1 MRVQQTELVGDTMRT
16 PNRVVW
22 LAVFV
27 AFIGLVSSVQAQ
39 RADRGIITGIVTD
52 PTGSSVV
59 GASVKVHNDG
69 TGVDTVLSTNDAG
82 AFTTPPLVLGTYSI
96 TVDHPGFKT
105 ALRTGVQV
113 VGAET
118 IRQDITLAVGAV
130 NETVEVKGE
139 VETLNT
145 TTADVSHTVDEN
157 YYKALP
163 VVMGADV
170 RLAESV
176 LQMQPGYLPMKP
188 NGDPMFRGSQFNSR
202 INGGQTR
209 ATENF
214 FDGAAFGYAEGHQQ
228 SQESAPSVE
237 AVQEVK
243 VITTTYSAQ
252 YGHTS
257 GGFIEYTSKS
267 GTNTLHGS
275 AYEYFG
281 NDALNS
287 AGYFGRAGKT
297 PYRNNNFG
305 FTLGGPVV
313 IPRVYD
319 GHNKTHFFVNI
330 DWTRFRSGVLP
341 GFGNTT
347 PTDLMKSGNFSEI
360 LGSSLTMVCPKGTT
374 NAGSTVPL
382 LDVKGR
388 QMIAGQVYDPNSTVA
403 SFTNPAFT
411 DPCTGITAP
420 RTATVRDPYP
430 GNIIPANDPN
440 LSVVASRIAALMVH
454 PDRPG
459 VAFNVAGNPAGD
471 QTWLLN
477 ARNIMFRVDQ
487 TLTPNF
493 RMHESF
499 YWNHRPSIRNCG
511 EVGGCKTQFDG
522 ATEPQKNNTYY
533 GNGFYQRIV
542 THHANMQ
549 FDWIINTN
557 LLNHSTVA
565 WDRWFMGGNPL
576 SAGVGWP
583 TLLWQGVGTPGSP
596 NGGSGILDNTGGP
609 PLIDFQGT
617 VPYNSLGTYGWPKF
631 GFETNNRWQFS
642 DDLSWQ
648 RGKHTFKVGFEYR
661 WHQFPLAGWATGDQ
675 AGHFVFNNLETA
687 GYDATG
693 NVLPGST
700 GNSFAS
706 MLLGQVHSSDQ
717 TIPVHPTFHEAY
729 FAPWINDEW
738 KVNNR
743 LTLNLGLRFDYQTA
757 RTEMHDQYSTFD
769 PNTPNPGADGIPGAI
784 IFAGKGPGRS
794 GRRTFEDPGLDN
806 LGPRFGFAYRVGDK
820 TAIRG
825 GYGIYYSGVSYA
837 QFIGGPTLGFS
848 SNPFTQTTNNGRDPA
863 FHLDQGFAQNII
875 KFPPFIDPT
884 ISNGGAPIAV
894 AKNGLT
900 LPRYQNWSV
909 TVEREITN
917 NMRLDVSYIANR
929 GTRLTDH
936 WQRMGLAANMNN
948 PAILALGE
956 AVLNSD
962 CNSSV
967 AVNNVCQGVVRLPY
981 ASFKGNVAQAFRRF
995 PQYQNINW
1003 RDVPT
1008 GASLYNALEVV
1019 LERRLSRGLQFRLG
1033 YTRSH
1038 LVTNGAESSQ
1048 GGEGINATV
1057 QNPLAT
1063 SEWGVSSDDVPNV
1076 FLVGFNW
1083 EVPGAKH
1090 FKGAAG
1096 AVLGGWNLA
1105 GVLRYESGRPLNIFM
1120 NNDLG
1125 GFLFNGQKRPN
1136 RVKAT
1141 GGVASRSGNFNP
1153 ATQNYFN
1160 KAAWVDPGSLQM
1172 GNAPRRDESVRGFP
1186 TYSEDVNIFKVFRLY
1201 ERLDMKFEAQ
1211 FGNLFNRTDF
1221 CDPDTNF
1228 SAGSFGTVNTQCNSP
1243 RSIQFALRFDF

>member
-1 MRVQQTELVGDTMRT
+1 M
-16 PNRVVW
+16 
-22 LAVFV
+22 
-27 AFIGLVSSVQAQ
+27 
-39 RADRGIITGIVTD
+39 
-52 PTGSSVV
+52 
-59 GASVKVHNDG
+59 
-69 TGVDTVLSTNDAG
+69 
-82 AFTTPPLVLGTYSI
+82 
-96 TVDHPGFKT
+96 
-105 ALRTGVQV
+105 
-113 VGAET
+113 
-118 IRQDITLAVGAV
+118 
-130 NETVEVKGE
+130 
-139 VETLNT
+139 
-145 TTADVSHTVDEN
+145 
-157 YYKALP
+157 
-163 VVMGADV
+163 
-170 RLAESV
+170 
-176 LQMQPGYLPMKP
+176 
-188 NGDPMFRGSQFNSR
+188 
-202 INGGQTR
+202 
-209 ATENF
+209 
-214 FDGAAFGYAEGHQQ
+214 
-228 SQESAPSVE
+228 
-237 AVQEVK
+237 
-243 VITTTYSAQ
+243 
-252 YGHTS
+252 
-257 GGFIEYTSKS
+257 
-267 GTNTLHGS
+267 LHGS

-281 NDALNS
+281 NDALNA

-305 FTLGGPVV
+305 FTVGGPVV
-313 IPRVYD
+313 IPKVYD
-319 GHNKTHFFVNI
+319 GHNRTHFFVNI

-347 PTDLMKSGNFSEI
+347 PTDLMKAGNFSEI
-360 LGSSLTMVCPKGTT
+360 LTT
-374 NAGSTVPL
+374 NQIGTDGL
-382 LDVKGR
+382 GR
-388 QMIAGQVYDPNSTVA
+388 PVFQGQIFDPNTTKCIMAGNSTPV
-403 SFTNPAFT
+403 
-411 DPCTGITAP
+411 PCTQSGSIP
-420 RTATVRDPYP
+420 IRDPYP

-511 EVGGCKTQFDG
+511 EVAGCKTQFNG
-522 ATEPQKNNTYY
+522 ETEPQKNTNYY

-557 LLNHSTVA
+557 LLNHTTVA

-576 SAGVGWP
+576 SAGAGWP
-583 TLLWQGVGTPGSP
+583 QILWAGTPGAT
-596 NGGSGILDNTGGP
+596 NATGGGLLDNTAGP
-609 PLIDFQGT
+609 PLLDFQGT
-617 VPYNSLGTYGWPKF
+617 VPYNSIGDYGWPRF

-687 GYDATG
+687 GYDDKG

-706 MLLGQVHSSDQ
+706 MLLGQVHSADQ

-743 LTLNLGLRFDYQTA
+743 LTLTLGLRFDYQTA

-769 PNTPNPGADGIPGAI
+769 PTTPNPGAGNLPGAI
-784 IFAGKGPGRS
+784 IFAGKGPGRA

-848 SNPFTQTTNNGRDPA
+848 SNPFIQTPNNGRDPA
-863 FHLDQGFAQNII
+863 FHLDQGFPQGII

-936 WQRMGLAANMNN
+936 WQRMGLAANMND

-962 CNSSV
+962 CNSTV
-967 AVNNVCQGVVRLPY
+967 ANAPSNPNPGYCAPGIKLPY
-981 ASFKGNVAQAFRRF
+981 TSFSGNVAQAARRF

-1019 LERRLSRGLQFRLG
+1019 LERRFSQGLQFRVG

-1038 LVTNGAESSQ
+1038 LVNNGAESSQ

-1063 SEWGVSSDDVPNV
+1063 SEWTVSSDNVPNV

-1083 EVPGAKH
+1083 EVPGTRH
-1090 FKGAAG
+1090 FKGVLG
-1096 AVLGGWNLA
+1096 ALLGGWNSA

-1120 NNDLG
+1120 NNDLA

-1136 RVKAT
+1136 RVKGT

-1153 ATQNYFN
+1153 GTQNYFN
-1160 KAAWVDPGSLQM
+1160 KTAWADPGPLQM
-1172 GNAPRRDESVRGFP
+1172 GNAPRRDDSVRSFP
-1186 TYSEDVNIFKVFRLY
+1186 TYSEDMNIFKVFKLY
-1201 ERLDMKFEAQ
+1201 ERLAMKFEAQ

-1221 CDPDTNF
+1221 CDPNTNF
-1228 SAGSFGTVNTQCNSP
+1228 NAGSFGTVNTQCNSP

>member
-1 MRVQQTELVGDTMRT
+1 MKDTKPVLWLLVLVIAVSLVG
-16 PNRVVW
+16 
-22 LAVFV
+22 
-27 AFIGLVSSVQAQ
+27 SVQAQ

-59 GASVKVHNDG
+59 GATVKVHNDS
-69 TGVDTVLSTNDAG
+69 TGVDTNLTTNSAG
-82 AFTTPPLVLGTYSI
+82 AYTTPPLVLGTYSI
-96 TVDHPGFKT
+96 TVDHPGFKS
-105 ALRTGVQV
+105 ALHSGIQV
-113 VGAET
+113 LGAET
-118 IRQDITLAVGAV
+118 IRQDIALAVGAV
-130 NETVEVKGE
+130 TESVEVKGE

-214 FDGAAFGYAEGHQQ
+214 FDGAAFGYASGHQQ

-267 GTNTLHGS
+267 GTNNLHGS
-275 AYEYFG
+275 VYEYFG
-281 NDALNS
+281 NDHLNA
-287 AGYFGRAGKT
+287 AGFFGTAGKT

-313 IPRVYD
+313 IPKVYD

-347 PTDLMKSGNFSEI
+347 PTDLMKQGNFSEI
-360 LGSSLTMVCPKGTT
+360 LDT
-374 NAGSTVPL
+374 STVL
-382 LDVKGR
+382 NKDVKGR
-388 QMIAGQVYDPNSTVA
+388 PIYKGEI
-403 SFTNPAFT
+403 FNPAT
-411 DPCTGITAP
+411 TTTVGGVP
-420 RTATVRDPYP
+420 VRDGYGFDPTTGLPIP
-430 GNIIPANDPN
+430 GQANIIPSNDPN

-454 PDRPG
+454 PDRAG
-459 VAFNVAGNPAGD
+459 TAFNVAGNPAGD
-471 QTWLLN
+471 QTWIMN

-487 TLTPNF
+487 SITPNF

-499 YWNHRPSIRNCG
+499 YWNTRPTIRNCG
-511 EVGGCKTQFDG
+511 EVGGCVTQFDG
-522 ATEPQKNNTYY
+522 ATSPEKNTNYY
-533 GNGFYQRIV
+533 GDGFYQRIA

-557 LLNHSTVA
+557 LLNHTTIA

-583 TLLWQGVGTPGSP
+583 SKLWAGTASPQG
-596 NGGSGILDNTGGP
+596 GILDNTAGP

-617 VPYNSLGTYGWPKF
+617 IPYNSIGTYGWPKF

-648 RGKHTFKVGFEYR
+648 RGKHTIKVGFEYR
-661 WHQFPLAGWATGDQ
+661 WHQFPHVGWGVGDVG
-675 AGHFVFNNLETA
+675 GHFVFNNLETA
-687 GYDATG
+687 GYDASG
-693 NVLPGST
+693 NVLPGDT

-706 MLLGQVHSSDQ
+706 MLLGQVHNSDQ
-717 TIPVHPTFHEAY
+717 TIAVHPAFHESY
-729 FAPWINDEW
+729 YAPWINDEW
-738 KVNNR
+738 KVSNR
-743 LTLNLGLRFDYQTA
+743 LTLTLGLRWDYQSA
-757 RTEMHDQYSTFD
+757 RTEMNNKYSTFD
-769 PNTPNPGADGIPGAI
+769 PNTPNPGAGGLPGAM
-784 IFAGKGPGRS
+784 IFAGSGPGRA
-794 GRRTFEDPGLDN
+794 GRRTFEDPGIDN
-806 LGPRFGFAYRVGDK
+806 FGPRFGFAYRAGDK

-825 GYGIYYSGVSYA
+825 GYGIYYSGVSFS
-837 QFIGGPTLGFS
+837 QFVGDPTIGFS
-848 SNPFTQTTNNGRDPA
+848 SNPFIQTPNNGQSPA
-863 FHLDQGFAQNII
+863 FLLDQGFPQSII

-884 ISNGGAPIAV
+884 IANGTGPVAV
-894 AKNGLT
+894 AKNDLT
-900 LPRYQNWSV
+900 LPRYQNWSI
-909 TVEREITN
+909 TVERELTN
-917 NMRLDVSYIANR
+917 NMRVDVSYIGNR
-929 GTRLTDH
+929 GTRLSDH

-956 AVLNSD
+956 TTLNSACD
-962 CNSSV
+962 ASVV
-967 AVNNVCQGVVRLPY
+967 AVSANGLCPGNVPLPY
-981 ASFKGNVAQAFRRF
+981 ASFTGNVAQALRPF

-1003 RDVPT
+1003 RGVPL

-1019 LERRLSRGLQFRLG
+1019 LERRFSQGLQFRLG

-1038 LVTNGAESSQ
+1038 LVNNGAESAQ
-1048 GGEGINATV
+1048 GDEGINGGV
-1057 QNPLAT
+1057 QNPIQT
-1063 SEWGVSSDDVPNV
+1063 SEWSVSADDTPNV

-1096 AVLGGWNLA
+1096 ALIGGWNLS
-1105 GVLRYESGRPLNIFM
+1105 GILRYESGRPLNIFM

-1136 RVKAT
+1136 RVKGT
-1141 GGVASRSGNFNP
+1141 GGVADRSGNFNP
-1153 ATQNYFN
+1153 ATQNYFV
-1160 KAAWVDPGSLQM
+1160 KSAWADPGALQM
-1172 GNAPRRDESVRGFP
+1172 GNAPRRDDSVRGFP
-1186 TYSEDVNIFKVFRLY
+1186 TYGEDVNIFKVFPIREQLK
-1201 ERLDMKFEAQ
+1201 MKFEAQ

-1228 SAGSFGTVNTQCNSP
+1228 NNASFGTVNTQCNSP

>member
-1 MRVQQTELVGDTMRT
+1 MGAQKMRK
-16 PNRVVW
+16 N
-22 LAVFV
+22 
-27 AFIGLVSSVQAQ
+27 SSVLWLVIFVLVCLESLPAQ
-39 RADRGIITGIVTD
+39 RADRGVITGIVMD
-52 PTGSSVV
+52 STGSAVP
-59 GASVKVHNDG
+59 GATVKVRNEG
-69 TGVDTVLSTNDAG
+69 TGVETVLIANDAG
-82 AFTTPPLVLGTYSI
+82 AYTTPLLVLGTYSV
-96 TVDHPGFKT
+96 TVDHSGFKT
-105 ALRTGVQV
+105 SVSPGISVL
-113 VGAET
+113 GAET
-118 IRQDITLAVGAV
+118 IRRDVTLAVGSV
-130 NETVEVKGE
+130 TETVEVRGE

-163 VVMGADV
+163 VLMGADV

-237 AVQEVK
+237 AVKEVK

-275 AYEYFG
+275 VYEYFG
-281 NDALNS
+281 NDHLNA
-287 AGYFGRAGKT
+287 AGFFGTAGKT

-305 FTLGGPVV
+305 FTFGGPVV
-313 IPRVYD
+313 IPKVYD

-347 PTDLMKSGNFSEI
+347 PTDLMKAGNFSEI
-360 LGSSLTMVCPKGTT
+360 LTT
-374 NAGSTVPL
+374 NQIGA
-382 LDVKGR
+382 DVLGR
-388 QMIAGQVYDPNSTVA
+388 PIFEGQI
-403 SFTNPAFT
+403 FNPAT
-411 DPCTGITAP
+411 TRLVGGIP
-420 RTATVRDPYP
+420 VRDPYP
-430 GNIIPANDPN
+430 GNIIPGNDPN

-459 VAFNVAGNPAGD
+459 TAFNVAGNPAGD

-487 TLTPNF
+487 SLTPNF

-511 EVGGCKTQFDG
+511 EVAGCKTQFDG
-522 ATEPQKNNTYY
+522 ATEPQKNTNYY

-549 FDWIINTN
+549 FDWIINNN
-557 LLNHSTVA
+557 LLNHSTIA

-576 SAGVGWP
+576 SAGAGWP
-583 TLLWQGVGTPGSP
+583 TLLWQGVGTSGSP
-596 NGGSGILDNTGGP
+596 SGGSGILDNTAGP
-609 PLIDFQGT
+609 PLLDFQGT
-617 VPYNSLGTYGWPKF
+617 IPYNSIGDYGWPRF
-631 GFETNNRWQFS
+631 GLETNNRWQFS

-648 RGKHTFKVGFEYR
+648 HGKHTVKLGFEYR
-661 WHQFPLAGWATGDQ
+661 WHQFPLAGWATADQ
-675 AGHFVFNNLETA
+675 AGHFIFNNLETA
-687 GYDATG
+687 GYDASG
-693 NVLPGST
+693 NNLSGST

-706 MLLGQVHSSDQ
+706 MLLGQVHSADQ
-717 TIPVHPTFHEAY
+717 AIPVHPTWYESY
-729 FAPWINDEW
+729 WAPWINDEW
-738 KVNNR
+738 KVNNH
-743 LTLNLGLRFDYQTA
+743 LTLTLGLRFDYQGA
-757 RTEMHDQYSTFD
+757 RTEMQNRYSTFD
-769 PNTPNPGADGIPGAI
+769 PNTPNPGADGFKGAI
-784 IFAGKGPGRS
+784 IFAGSGPGRS
-794 GRRTFEDPGLDN
+794 GRRSFEDPGLDN
-806 LGPRFGFAYRVGDK
+806 FGPRFGLAYRVGEK

-825 GYGIYYSGVSYA
+825 GYGVYYSGVSFA

-848 SNPFTQTTNNGRDPA
+848 SNPFIQTADNGQTPA
-863 FHLDQGFAQNII
+863 FRLDAGLPQSII

-900 LPRYQNWSV
+900 LPRYQNWSL
-909 TVEREITN
+909 TLERELTS
-917 NMRLDVSYIANR
+917 NMRLDVSYIGNR
-929 GTRLTDH
+929 GTRLTDD

-948 PAILALGE
+948 PAILALGST
-956 AVLNSD
+956 VLGSS

-967 AVNNVCQGVVRLPY
+967 AVGGMCAGGIALPY
-981 ASFKGNVAQAFRRF
+981 PSFDGDVAQAARRF
-995 PQYQNINW
+995 PQYQNILW

-1008 GASLYNALEVV
+1008 GASLYDALELV
-1019 LERRLSRGLQFRLG
+1019 LERRFSKGLQFRLG

-1038 LVTNGAESSQ
+1038 LVNNGAESSQ
-1048 GGEGINATV
+1048 GGEGINQTV
-1057 QNPLAT
+1057 QNPLQT
-1063 SEWGVSSDDVPNV
+1063 SEWSVSSDDVPNV

-1090 FKGAAG
+1090 FQGPVGAI
-1096 AVLGGWNLA
+1096 LGGWNA
-1105 GVLRYESGRPLNIFM
+1105 SGVLRYESGRPLNVFM
-1120 NNDLG
+1120 NNDLV

-1136 RVKAT
+1136 RVR
-1141 GGVASRSGNFNP
+1141 GSEGVKSRSGNFNP

-1160 KAAWVDPGSLQM
+1160 TAAWADPGPLQM
-1172 GNAPRRDESVRGFP
+1172 GNAPRRDSSVRGFP
-1186 TYSEDVNIFKVFRLY
+1186 TYSEDLNIFKVFKVY
-1201 ERLDMKFEAQ
+1201 ERLDMKFEAE
-1211 FGNLFNRTDF
+1211 FGNLFNRTVF

-1243 RSIQFALRFDF
+1243 RSIQLALRFDF

>member
-1 MRVQQTELVGDTMRT
+1 MRKSH
-16 PNRVVW
+16 
-22 LAVFV
+22 LAVRLF
-27 AFIGLVSSVQAQ
+27 ALLVIVCLNASLLAQ
-39 RADRGIITGIVTD
+39 RSDRGIITGIVTD
-52 PTGSSVV
+52 SSGSSVP
-59 GASVKVHNDG
+59 GATVKVRNEG
-69 TGVDTVLSTNDAG
+69 TGVETILTTNSAG
-82 AFTTPPLVLGTYSI
+82 SYTTPPLVLGTYSVI
-96 TVDHPGFKT
+96 VDHTGFKT
-105 ALRTGVQV
+105 SANSGIGLL
-113 VGAET
+113 GAET
-118 IRQDITLAVGAV
+118 IRKDVALAVGAV
-130 NETVEVKGE
+130 TETVEVKGD

-214 FDGAAFGYAEGHQQ
+214 FDGAAFGYASGHQQ

-243 VITTTYSAQ
+243 VITTTYAAQ

-267 GTNTLHGS
+267 GTNALHGS

-281 NDALNS
+281 NDALNA
-287 AGYFGRAGKT
+287 AGFFGTAGKT

-313 IPRVYD
+313 IPKVYD

-347 PTDLMKSGNFSEI
+347 PTDLMKQGNFSELLDTSTV
-360 LGSSLTMVCPKGTT
+360 LGKDAKGRPIYKGEIFNPGTT
-374 NAGSTVPL
+374 TTLNGVPIRDGYGFDPTTGL
-382 LDVKGR
+382 P
-388 QMIAGQVYDPNSTVA
+388 IPGQA
-403 SFTNPAFT
+403 
-411 DPCTGITAP
+411 
-420 RTATVRDPYP
+420 
-430 GNIIPANDPN
+430 NIIPAGDPN

-459 VAFNVAGNPAGD
+459 TAFNVAGNPAGD
-471 QTWLLN
+471 QTWIMN

-487 TLTPNF
+487 SLTPNF

-499 YWNHRPSIRNCG
+499 YWNTRPTIRNCG
-511 EVGGCKTQFDG
+511 EVAGCVTQSDG
-522 ATEPQKNNTYY
+522 ATSPEKNTNYY
-533 GNGFYQRIV
+533 GNGFYQRIA
-542 THHANMQ
+542 THHANVQ

-557 LLNHSTVA
+557 LLNHTTIA

-583 TLLWQGVGTPGSP
+583 SKLWAGTASPQG
-596 NGGSGILDNTGGP
+596 GILDNTAGP

-617 VPYNSLGTYGWPKF
+617 IPYNSIGTYGWPNF

-648 RGKHTFKVGFEYR
+648 RGKHTIKVGFEYR
-661 WHQFPLAGWATGDQ
+661 WHQFPHVGWGVGDVG
-675 AGHFVFNNLETA
+675 GHFVFNNLETA
-687 GYDATG
+687 GYDKNG
-693 NVLPGST
+693 NVLPGDT

-706 MLLGQVHSSDQ
+706 MLLGQVHNSDQ
-717 TIPVHPTFHEAY
+717 TIPVHPAFHESY
-729 FAPWINDEW
+729 YAPWINDEW
-738 KVNNR
+738 KVNTR
-743 LTLNLGLRFDYQTA
+743 LTLTLGLRWDYQSA
-757 RTEMHDQYSTFD
+757 RTEMNNKYSTFD
-769 PNTPNPGADGIPGAI
+769 PNTPNPGAGGIPGAM
-784 IFAGKGPGRS
+784 IFAGSGPGRA
-794 GRRTFEDPGLDN
+794 GTRTFEDPGIDN
-806 LGPRFGFAYRVGDK
+806 FGPRFGFAYRAGDK

-825 GYGIYYSGVSYA
+825 GYGIYYSGVSFS
-837 QFIGGPTLGFS
+837 QFVGDPTIGFS
-848 SNPFTQTTNNGRDPA
+848 SNPFIQTPNNGQNPA
-863 FHLDQGFAQNII
+863 FLLDQGFPQSII

-884 ISNGGAPIAV
+884 IANGTGPVAV
-894 AKNGLT
+894 AKNDLT

-917 NMRLDVSYIANR
+917 NMRVDVSYIGNR
-929 GTRLTDH
+929 GTRLSDH
-936 WQRMGLAANMNN
+936 WQRMGLLANMNS
-948 PAILALGE
+948 PAILGLGE
-956 AVLNSD
+956 TTLNSSCD
-962 CNSSV
+962 ASV
-967 AVNNVCQGVVRLPY
+967 IAASPNGLCPGNVPLPY
-981 ASFKGNVAQAFRRF
+981 ASFTGNVAQALRPF

-1003 RDVPT
+1003 RGVPL

-1019 LERRLSRGLQFRLG
+1019 LERRFSQGLQFRVG

-1038 LVTNGAESSQ
+1038 LVNNGAESAQ
-1048 GGEGINATV
+1048 GDEGINGNV
-1057 QNPLAT
+1057 QNPINT
-1063 SEWGVSSDDVPNV
+1063 SEWSVSADDTPNV
-1076 FLVGFNW
+1076 FLVAFNW

-1096 AVLGGWNLA
+1096 AVLGGWNLS
-1105 GVLRYESGRPLNIFM
+1105 GILRYESGRPLNIFM
-1120 NNDLG
+1120 NNDLA

-1136 RVKAT
+1136 RVKDT

-1153 ATQNYFN
+1153 ATQNYFVN
-1160 KAAWVDPGSLQM
+1160 SAWADPGALQL
-1172 GNAPRRDESVRGFP
+1172 GNAPRRDDSVRGFP
-1186 TYSEDVNIFKVFRLY
+1186 TYSEDLNIFKVFPIREQLK
-1201 ERLDMKFEAQ
+1201 MKFEAQ

-1228 SAGSFGTVNTQCNSP
+1228 SNGSFGTVNTQCNSP